1 MDIRRLET
9 FCAVFDHRSFSK
21 AGEYLYLAQPTISS
35 HVASLEKELGTP
47 LFDRFARQVL
57 PTQAGHTLYR
67 YAQVMIEARQNAS
80 AEISL
85 LMNKVTGQ
93 LRLGGSSI
101 PGHFILPQYMGSF
114 GTKFP
119 DVHLSLD
126 IGDTQGIERMVQEG
140 AIDVGVIGG
149 REDIPHLTY
158 YEIARDELVLCS
170 AHAFSALQ
178 GNENLVPA
186 AQWPW
191 IIREP
196 GSGTRKAMCFF
207 LQSMGIAFDHMYIAA
222 TVSSTQ
228 SVLACIQA
236 GLGIS
241 MVSSLAAADPLSR
254 KEIKQLPV
262 RGPNPIRAFYAVVH
276 DQRAQFPAT
285 KAFLKELGVGEK
297 KDSDVFMN
305 ECSHPY
311 SLSSFED

>member
-9 FCAVFDHRSFSK
+9 FCAVFEHLSFSK

-35 HVASLEKELGTP
+35 HIASLEKELGTL

-57 PTQAGHTLYR
+57 PTQAGHTLYG
-67 YAQVMIEARQNAS
+67 YAQVMIQARQNAS

-85 LMNKVTGQ
+85 LMNKVTGR

-114 GTKFP
+114 GAKFP

-149 REDIPHLTY
+149 REDIPHLAY
-158 YEIARDELVLCS
+158 YEIARDELLLLCS
-170 AHAFSALQ
+170 AHGFSEHQ

-196 GSGTRKAMCFF
+196 GSGTRKAMCSF
-207 LQSMGIAFDHMYIAA
+207 LQSMGVVFDHMCIAA
-222 TVSSTQ
+222 SVSSTQ
-228 SVLACIQA
+228 AVLACIQA

-241 MVSSLAAADPLSR
+241 MVSSLAAHDPLSR
-254 KEIKQLPV
+254 KELKHVPV
-262 RGPNPIRAFYAVVH
+262 QGPNPRRAFYAVVH

-285 KAFLKELGVGEK
+285 KAFLNELGA
-297 KDSDVFMN
+297 S
-305 ECSHPY
+305 
-311 SLSSFED
+311 